1 MADSRN
7 SREMSTRAATVRTVW
22 APPST
27 LPEVTPQEGYAYR
40 WIATHVYGRELN
52 TNVSL
57 RMREGWVP
65 VKAADHPEV
74 SGSVNASGNVEFG
87 GLMLCKMPVE
97 MVRAR
102 DEHYAQ
108 RQNAQATSI
117 DNNFLR
123 ENDPRMPLFNEKRSQ
138 VVFGRGT

>member
-7 SREMSTRAATVRTVW
+7 PREMSTRAATARTVW

-27 LPEVTPQEGYAYR
+27 LPEVTPQEGYGYR

-65 VKAADHPEV
+65 VKAADHPELMA
-74 SGSVNASGNVEFG
+74 SVGANGNVEFG
-87 GLMLCKMPVE
+87 GLILCKMPKE
-97 MVRAR
+97 TIRAR
-102 DEHYAQ
+102 DEYYAQ
-108 RQNAQATSI
+108 RQNAQATSV
-117 DNNFLR
+117 DNTFLR

-138 VVFGRGT
+138 VVFGRGS